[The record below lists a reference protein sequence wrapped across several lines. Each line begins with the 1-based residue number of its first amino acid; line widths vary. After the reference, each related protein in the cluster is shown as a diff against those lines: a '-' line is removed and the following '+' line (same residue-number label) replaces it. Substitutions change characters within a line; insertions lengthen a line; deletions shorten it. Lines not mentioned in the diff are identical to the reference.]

1 MSSSQTDIL
10 ADLQVHRLPS
20 LPHVLVDM
28 LHACQGNKISF
39 QDLAAIISRDAAIA
53 ARVVSLANSTFFS
66 RGTKINSLERA
77 LLVLGTDT
85 IKTIVITA
93 SVQQFFSGFNSSHTG
108 HLKAFWKRSLT
119 CALISKSL
127 AILTSYPN
135 PEEAYLTGLLH
146 NIGELVLET
155 NYPSKFDTL
164 MQQYP
169 SEVER
174 CFEEQKLFTLTH
186 ADVGAWLAREWGL
199 HEFMA
204 DAIEFH
210 HAPDSTIQDAHHLVK
225 LVYLS
230 SLLSEPDPLL
240 PARHYDVADQL
251 FELNASLVSEIV
263 GKIET
268 EVVGIARSL
277 GIKLDVD
284 MDGTPGEDN
293 ADKQKQIELA
303 KQVRNVGLL
312 QTAASELNRA
322 SSKQELGRGFQSTLE
337 LLFGYM
343 HSAVFWYEEDNEELS
358 FITPERPENAPLK
371 FKLDPERSL
380 VAKAAIR
387 RENLSSLDD
396 TRSLDQFPVVDQ
408 QIIRLVKAPGM
419 LCIPIFS
426 DAKVF
431 CVLAVGTEHG
441 LKENPSQDNLLNYF
455 AREIALTCE
464 KTLNQ
469 ISYNE
474 NSLNINDLT
483 QRVAELVHEAN
494 NPLNIINNYLA
505 SLAGKLDNEP
515 GLQEELQVLKEEVER
530 TGHILLR
537 LKDLQHSSIDQEPG
551 VEINHEINSLVTLYK
566 SSLFLTNGI
575 QCVLKLDSSL
585 TRNRANRNS
594 IRQILTNLIKNAVE
608 AMTDGGT
615 LTISTADSVNVNGK
629 DFAEIIIQ
637 DTGPGIPRDILQ
649 TLFSPVQSTKG
660 GAHSGLGLSI
670 TKNLVTEAQGTIS
683 CRSNEYG
690 TSFQILL
697 PSTSQGSDHSKPE
710 I

>member
-1 MSSSQTDIL
+1 MSSSQPDIL

-53 ARVVSLANSTFFS
+53 ARVVSLANSSFFS

-93 SVQQFFSGFNSSHTG
+93 SIQQFFSGFNSSHTQ

-155 NYPSKFDTL
+155 NYPSKFDVL
-164 MQQYP
+164 LEKYP
-169 SEVER
+169 SEIER
-174 CFEEQKLFTLTH
+174 CFEEQKLFSLTH
-186 ADVGAWLAREWGL
+186 ADIGAWLAKEWGL
-199 HEFMA
+199 HDFMA

-210 HAPDSTIQDAHHLVK
+210 HAPDSTILDAHHLVK
-225 LVYLS
+225 LVYLA

-240 PARHYDVADQL
+240 PARHFEVADQL
-251 FELNASLVSEIV
+251 FELNASLVSEIIS
-263 GKIET
+263 KIES
-268 EVVGIARSL
+268 EVVSIARSL

-284 MDGTPGEDN
+284 MDGSDAEDK
-293 ADKQKQIELA
+293 ADKQKQVELA

-322 SSKQELGRGFQSTLE
+322 ASKQELGRGFQSTLE

-343 HSAVFWYEEDNEELS
+343 HSAVFWYEEDNDVLS
-358 FITPERPENAPLK
+358 FIAPEQPESTPLQ
-371 FKLDPERSL
+371 FKLEPERSL
-380 VAKAAIR
+380 IAKAAIQ

-396 TRSLDQFPVVDQ
+396 PRSLDQFPVVDQ

-419 LCIPIFS
+419 LCIPIYN
-426 DAKVF
+426 DDKVF
-431 CVLAVGTEHG
+431 CVLAVGSEHG
-441 LKENPSQDNLLNYF
+441 LDDNRAQNSLLNYF

-464 KTLNQ
+464 NNLNQ
-469 ISYNE
+469 ISHKE
-474 NSLNINDLT
+474 NNLNIDDLT

-494 NPLNIINNYLA
+494 NPLNIIGNYLA
-505 SLAGKLDNEP
+505 SLANKFGNES
-515 GLQEELQVLKEEVER
+515 GIQEELQVLREEVER

-537 LKDLQHSSIDQEPG
+537 LKDLQHSAIDQEPG

-566 SSLFLTNGI
+566 NSLFLTQGI
-575 QCVLKLDSSL
+575 QCELKLDHSL
-585 TRNRANRNS
+585 QRNQANRNS
-594 IRQILTNLIKNAVE
+594 LRQILTNLIKNAVE
-608 AMTDGGT
+608 AMSDGGT
-615 LTISTADSVNVNGK
+615 LSISTAATVNVNGS

-637 DTGPGIPRDILQ
+637 DSGPGIPADILQ
-649 TLFSPVQSTKG
+649 QLFSPVQSTKG

-683 CRSNEYG
+683 CRSNHHG

-697 PSTSQGSDHSKPE
+697 PSSTQGSESSKPE